1 MTQGSSL
8 RGSYIDSHGTKV
20 FLKSHS
26 ERSQD
31 AVAQA
36 AFNEKRWVWVE
47 DPEEAYIAGD
57 ILREIDGGQSF
68 EVALSNGPVRVVR
81 ANEIHK
87 MNPPKFDRVEDVA
100 ELSFLN
106 EPSVVHNFKMRYL
119 HNDIYT
125 YSGLF
130 LVAINPYKRLPI
142 YTEDVIKMYKGRK
155 RGEAPPHIFATA
167 DQAYYDMLQDQENQ
181 SILITG
187 ESGAGKTE
195 NTKIVIQYLASI
207 AGEGRSTN
215 KSANRLEQQILQA
228 NPILEA
234 FGNAQTIRN
243 NNSSRFGKFIRI
255 EFNMQGQIA
264 GANIEWYLLEKSRV
278 HQQSPKERNY
288 HIFYQ
293 LMHADA
299 ATRAKLLLDSD
310 IGKYNYIRKSNRI
323 IDGVDDEIE
332 YNKLKKSMDIM
343 GFDEKEQFD
352 FFRIVAAILHI
363 GNIKVLAERDRA
375 DIRDFAVIERV
386 CHLLGVPAQEFRKCL
401 LTPRIKAGRDWVN
414 LARTQAQVVSS
425 LEALAKALYERSFSS
440 LVGRINKAIDRNL
453 SGDKLGFIGVLDIAG
468 FEIFEVNSFE
478 QLCINY
484 TNEKLQQFFNH
495 TMFEIEQ
502 EEYRK
507 ENIDWSYI
515 DFGMDLQP
523 TIDLIEKI
531 KPVGI
536 LACLEEE
543 CVAPKGT
550 DQRFLE
556 KLNRTWDGVESKYQ
570 STRFQDGFV
579 IQHYAADVQYST
591 KGWLD
596 KNKDPLNEDVT
607 RLLAQSSESYVA
619 TLFEDYLEEDEEESL
634 PSLAKLRKGG
644 GSFRTVGQRHKQQLL
659 SLMKTLRLTHPHF
672 VRCIVPNIHKRAGDM
687 DIPLVCDQLRCNGV
701 LEGIR
706 ICRKGYP
713 NRLPFAAFRQRY
725 EMLCPDVLGNGFV
738 DGRTACQTLLKCME
752 LEPEKYRIGTS
763 KVFFKATVLA
773 EMEETRDRKLSSIFT
788 NIQAICRGRIARNR
802 MNKKARR
809 TEALKI
815 IQRNSRIYVNLRE
828 WPWWRLY
835 SRIKPLLGV
844 HNMESQLKLK
854 EKTIVELKQQIT
866 TQETE
871 LHDAG
876 RKQRDLEAEKREY
889 VHLLEQERMV
899 AQDTA
904 ASLSSNQEKLT
915 LVEEELQDKA
925 AKLQE
930 FENEMAKQQNQLQ
943 AAQDLNEEKQSQLQQ
958 LEERLAQE
966 EAERTSAQKQL
977 KEMSAR
983 LSKLETDVEEKTEA
997 NSTLSAENSAQ
1008 LAMISKLHNELKD
1021 TDEEN
1026 QSLGERVD
1034 VLEENEVIKDRRIKD
1049 LEQSEADKDRKIKE
1063 LEDEVQALIEREADT
1078 TEKDLEI
1085 AEVKHQL
1092 DVFMRKEEDTRRN
1105 ELEERALLRK
1115 QFEKSK
1121 EEFEGKLENMTQ
1133 KAKNLEQALTSRNDE
1148 KQNLE
1153 KQLEDKTSDEK
1164 QLQSQIRELQSAL
1177 QQQQQENQELR
1188 NNNDE
1193 LEDEMSAMAELLRA
1207 EKEEATARLS
1217 RLGLHMERP
1226 RLLRKF

>member
-1 MTQGSSL
+1 MTLGL
-8 RGSYIDSHGTKV
+8 EERGSYIHSHGTKV
-20 FLKSHS
+20 FLKSHGD
-26 ERSQD
+26 RSQD

-47 DPEEAYIAGD
+47 DHEEAYIAGH
-57 ILREIDGGQSF
+57 ILRELNNGQSL
-68 EVALSNGPVRVVR
+68 EVALSNGSVRIVG
-81 ANEIHK
+81 ANELHK
-87 MNPPKFDRVEDVA
+87 MNPPKFDQVDDVA

-119 HNDIYT
+119 SNNIYT

-142 YTEDVIKMYKGRK
+142 YTKDVVKMYKGKK
-155 RGEAPPHIFATA
+155 RGEVPPHIFATA
-167 DQAYYDMLQDQENQ
+167 DLAYYDMLQDQENQ

-215 KSANRLEQQILQA
+215 KSADRLEQQILQA

-264 GANIEWYLLEKSRV
+264 GANIEWYLFEKSRV
-278 HQQSPKERNY
+278 HQQSPRERNY

-293 LMHADA
+293 LMHADN
-299 ATRAKLLLDSD
+299 ATRAKLLLENDVS
-310 IGKYNYIRKSNRI
+310 KYNYIKRSNRVI
-323 IDGVDDEIE
+323 EGVDDAQE
-332 YNKLKKSMDIM
+332 YCKLKNAMDIM
-343 GFDEKEQFD
+343 GFDEKEQLD
-352 FFRIVAAILHI
+352 FLRVVAAVLHI
-363 GNIKVLAERDRA
+363 GNISVLADRDRA

-414 LARTQAQVVSS
+414 LARTQAQVISS

-440 LVGRINKAIDRNL
+440 LVGRINKAIDRNV

-515 DFGMDLQP
+515 DFGLDLQP

-531 KPVGI
+531 KPVGV

-543 CVAPKGT
+543 CVAPRGT

-570 STRFQDGFV
+570 STRFQDGFI
-579 IQHYAADVQYST
+579 IQHYAADVQYCT

-607 RLLAQSSESYVA
+607 RLLAQSTESYIA
-619 TLFEDYLEEDEEESL
+619 NLFEDYLQEDDQEAL

-659 SLMKTLRLTHPHF
+659 TLMRTLQLTHPHF
-672 VRCIVPNIHKRAGDM
+672 VRCIVPNVHKRAGDM

-725 EMLCPDVLGNGFV
+725 EMLCPDALGDGFV
-738 DGRTACQTLLKCME
+738 DGRTACQTLLQCMQ
-752 LEPEKYRIGTS
+752 LAPEKYRIGTS

-773 EMEETRDRKLSSIFT
+773 EMEETRDRKLSNIFT
-788 NIQAICRGRIARNR
+788 NFQAMCRGRIARNR
-802 MNKKARR
+802 MNRQSRR

-828 WPWWRLY
+828 WHWWRLY

-854 EKTIVELKQQIT
+854 DKAIQDLKQQIT
-866 TQETE
+866 TQESE
-871 LHDAG
+871 LHKASK
-876 RKQRDLEAEKREY
+876 RQHDLETEKREY

-904 ASLSSNQEKLT
+904 ASLSSNQEKLA
-915 LVEEELQDKA
+915 LVEEELQEKSNSLKA
-925 AKLQE
+925 LEEELTAQQDKLQLSQE
-930 FENEMAKQQNQLQ
+930 QIEEKDEAIAGLTAEN
-943 AAQDLNEEKQSQLQQ
+943 AAQL
-958 LEERLAQE
+958 
-966 EAERTSAQKQL
+966 T
-977 KEMSAR
+977 
-983 LSKLETDVEEKTEA
+983 
-997 NSTLSAENSAQ
+997 
-1008 LAMISKLHNELKD
+1008 MIDKLHNELKEY
-1021 TDEEN
+1021 DEEN
-1026 QSLGERVD
+1026 KTLGERLD
-1034 VLEENEVIKDRRIKD
+1034 VLEASEIAKDRRIK
-1049 LEQSEADKDRKIKE
+1049 E
-1063 LEDEVQALIEREADT
+1063 LESEVQALIEREADN
-1078 TEKDLEI
+1078 TEKGLEI
-1085 AEVKHQL
+1085 AELKRQL
-1092 DVFMRKEEDTRRN
+1092 DLFMRKEEDTRRN

-1115 QFEKSK
+1115 QFESTK
-1121 EEFEGKLENMTQ
+1121 EEFQAKLENMTQ
-1133 KAKNLEQALTSRNDE
+1133 KAKNLEQALTSKDQERE
-1148 KQNLE
+1148 KLE
-1153 KQLEDKTSDEK
+1153 Q
-1164 QLQSQIRELQSAL
+1164 ELQNESKARSESEKELQAQLLDLRDDLHKETEEKKAL
-1177 QQQQQENQELR
+1177 QGR
-1188 NNNDE
+1188 NAE
-1193 LEDEMSAMAELLRA
+1193 LEEEVAALIEILEA
-1207 EKEEATARLS
+1207 EKAEATARLS
-1217 RLGLHMERP
+1217 RLGQHLERP
-1226 RLLRKF
+1226 RLRNF

>member
-1 MTQGSSL
+1 MTLQISE
-8 RGSYIDSHGTKV
+8 RGSYIHSHGTKV

-26 ERSQD
+26 DRSQD

-47 DPEEAYIAGD
+47 DPEEAYIAGH
-57 ILREIDGGQSF
+57 ILGEIDNGQSL
-68 EVALSNGPVRVVR
+68 EIALSSGSVRIVR
-81 ANEIHK
+81 ASETHK
-87 MNPPKFDRVEDVA
+87 MNPPKFDQVDDVA

-119 HNDIYT
+119 SNNIYT

-142 YTEDVIKMYKGRK
+142 YTDHVVKMYKGRK
-155 RGEAPPHIFATA
+155 RGEVPPHIFATA
-167 DQAYYDMLQDQENQ
+167 DLAYYDMLQDQENQ

-207 AGEGRSTN
+207 AGEGRSAN
-215 KSANRLEQQILQA
+215 KSADGLEQQILQA

-264 GANIEWYLLEKSRV
+264 GANIEWYLFEKSRV
-278 HQQSPKERNY
+278 HQQSPRERNY

-293 LMHADA
+293 LMHADK
-299 ATRAKLLLDSD
+299 ATRAKLLLEENDV
-310 IGKYNYIRKSNRI
+310 GKYNYIKQSNRI
-323 IDGVDDEIE
+323 IDGVDDAQE
-332 YNKLKKSMDIM
+332 YAKLKNSMDIM
-343 GFDEKEQFD
+343 GFDQKEQLD
-352 FFRIVAAILHI
+352 FLRVVAAVLHI
-363 GNIKVLAERDRA
+363 GNISVLADRDRA
-375 DIRDFAVIERV
+375 DIRDFAVVERV

-414 LARTQAQVVSS
+414 LARTQAQVLSS

-515 DFGMDLQP
+515 DFGLDLQP

-531 KPVGI
+531 TPVGV

-543 CVAPKGT
+543 CVAPRGT

-570 STRFQDGFV
+570 STRFQDGFI

-607 RLLAQSSESYVA
+607 RLLAQSSESYIA
-619 TLFEDYLEEDEEESL
+619 TLFEDYLQEDDQASL

-659 SLMKTLRLTHPHF
+659 TLMKTLQLTHPHF
-672 VRCIVPNIHKRAGDM
+672 VRCIVPNVHKRAGDM

-725 EMLCPDVLGNGFV
+725 EMLCPDALGEGFV
-738 DGRTACQTLLKCME
+738 DGRTACQTLLQCMQ
-752 LEPEKYRIGTS
+752 LAPEKYRIGTS

-773 EMEETRDRKLSSIFT
+773 EMEETRDRKLSNIFT
-788 NIQAICRGRIARNR
+788 NLQAMCRGRMARNR
-802 MNKKARR
+802 MHRQSRR

-828 WPWWRLY
+828 WHWWRLY

-854 EKTIVELKQQIT
+854 DKIIQDLKQQIT
-866 TQETE
+866 SQESE
-871 LHDAG
+871 LHNASK
-876 RKQRDLEAEKREY
+876 RQRDLDTEKREY

-904 ASLSSNQEKLT
+904 ASLSSNQEKLS
-915 LVEEELQDKA
+915 LVEEELQDKS
-925 AKLQE
+925 
-930 FENEMAKQQNQLQ
+930 NSLQ
-943 AAQDLNEEKQSQLQQ
+943 ALERELAAQQERLQMSLEQTEEKEQA
-958 LEERLAQE
+958 LA
-966 EAERTSAQKQL
+966 TL
-977 KEMSAR
+977 
-983 LSKLETDVEEKTEA
+983 TTENA
-997 NSTLSAENSAQ
+997 AQ
-1008 LAMISKLHNELKD
+1008 LTMIDKLHNELKEY
-1021 TDEEN
+1021 DEEN
-1026 QSLGERVD
+1026 KALGERLD
-1034 VLEENEVIKDRRIKD
+1034 VLEENEITKDRRIK
-1049 LEQSEADKDRKIKE
+1049 E
-1063 LEDEVQALIEREADT
+1063 LESEVQAHIEREADT

-1085 AEVKHQL
+1085 AELKRQL
-1092 DVFMRKEEDTRRN
+1092 DLFMRKEEDTRRN
-1105 ELEERALLRK
+1105 ELEERALLRN
-1115 QFEKSK
+1115 QFESTKD
-1121 EEFEGKLENMTQ
+1121 EFQAKLDNMTQ
-1133 KAKNLEQALTSRNDE
+1133 KAKTLEQALTAKDQDRE
-1148 KQNLE
+1148 RLE
-1153 KQLEDKTSDEK
+1153 K
-1164 QLQSQIRELQSAL
+1164 ELQDEANARSESEKEL
-1177 QQQQQENQELR
+1177 QGQLFDLR
-1188 NNNDE
+1188 DE
-1193 LEDEMSAMAELLRA
+1193 LSEETEENRKLRERNAELEEELEALVELLQA
-1207 EKEEATARLS
+1207 EKAEANARLS
-1217 RLGLHMERP
+1217 RLGQHLERP
-1226 RLLRKF
+1226 RLRKC